1 MELDGVRLR
10 FNEALGAAVV
20 VPRDRDDGPHE
31 PEREDGDEG
40 ERDEG
45 GGEDRAEERDE
56 DENREDR
63 HADAAGPR
71 GPERDDEGALASYRG
86 RVAALSRTGRTEHLL
101 EMLDFVR
108 DYGLTAMLEWVMEAI
123 EAGLKVYQ
131 PKKGKAIINS
141 IMARPERME
150 ALIPLAG
157 KYGAGMVALLW
168 GPEGMPRDTDER
180 AMFLAELYMAAT
192 EAGVAP
198 EDIYVDPIITPVN
211 VQQDQLPHCMGL
223 YQAQEDLAPGC
234 RSTNGLSNVSN
245 GAPEH
250 LRPIL
255 NQTFL
260 MMLIQCGVQGAI
272 VDAFDQ
278 PLQDIGYRQRQ
289 ILCSPECLDA
299 VQNYQRNADGQ
310 NQLADV
316 SKGVDLP

>member
-1 MELDGVRLR
+1 MAQYIYLTGENLNVISKTLGPAMKNRDPGPIREMAEKETEAGVDFIDLNIGPARKGGAEVMEWIVKTVQEVTDTPLFLDTSNV
-10 FNEALGAAVV
+10 
-20 VPRDRDDGPHE
+20 
-31 PEREDGDEG
+31 
-40 ERDEG
+40 
-45 GGEDRAEERDE
+45 
-56 DENREDR
+56 
-63 HADAAGPR
+63 
-71 GPERDDEGALASYRG
+71 
-86 RVAALSRTGRTEHLL
+86 
-101 EMLDFVR
+101 
-108 DYGLTAMLEWVMEAI
+108 EAI

-150 ALIPLAG
+150 ALIPLAA

-180 AMFLAELYMAAT
+180 AMFLADLYMAAT

-260 MMLIQCGVQGAI
+260 MMLIHCGVQGAI

-278 PLQDIGYRQRQ
+278 PLRDIARGKM
-289 ILCSPECLDA
+289 PEL
-299 VQNYQRNADGQ
+299 
-310 NQLADV
+310 
-316 SKGVDLP
+316 VDLVGKVMNGEQIDLSSLSKEEQDYVKTAKVLLGESLYSDSWLDL

>member
-1 MELDGVRLR
+1 MAQHIYLTGENLNVISKT
-10 FNEALGAAVV
+10 LGPAMKN
-20 VPRDRDDGPHE
+20 RD
-31 PEREDGDEG
+31 
-40 ERDEG
+40 
-45 GGEDRAEERDE
+45 
-56 DENREDR
+56 
-63 HADAAGPR
+63 AGPIR
-71 GPERDDEGALASYRG
+71 EMAEKETEAGVDFIDLNIGPARKGGAELMEWI
-86 RVAALSRTGRTEHLL
+86 VKTVQEVTDTPLF
-101 EMLDFVR
+101 LDTSNV
-108 DYGLTAMLEWVMEAI
+108 EAI
-123 EAGLKVYQ
+123 EAGLKVYE
-131 PKKGKAIINS
+131 PRKGKAIINS

-180 AMFLAELYMAAT
+180 AMFLADLYMAGT

-260 MMLIQCGVQGAI
+260 MMLIHCNVQGAI
-272 VDAFDQ
+272 VDAFDK
-278 PLQDIGYRQRQ
+278 PLQDIARGKM
-289 ILCSPECLDA
+289 PEL
-299 VQNYQRNADGQ
+299 
-310 NQLADV
+310 
-316 SKGVDLP
+316 VDLVGKVMNGEQIDMSSLSKEEVDYVKTAKVLLGESLYSDSWLEL

>member
-1 MELDGVRLR
+1 MAQHIYLTGENLNVISKTLGPAMKNRDPGPIREMAEKETEAGVDFIDLNIGPARKGGAELMEWIVKTVQEVTDLPLFLDTSNV
-10 FNEALGAAVV
+10 
-20 VPRDRDDGPHE
+20 D
-31 PEREDGDEG
+31 
-40 ERDEG
+40 
-45 GGEDRAEERDE
+45 
-56 DENREDR
+56 
-63 HADAAGPR
+63 
-71 GPERDDEGALASYRG
+71 
-86 RVAALSRTGRTEHLL
+86 
-101 EMLDFVR
+101 
-108 DYGLTAMLEWVMEAI
+108 AI
-123 EAGLKVYQ
+123 EAGLKVYE

-180 AMFLAELYMAAT
+180 AMFLAELYMAGT

-211 VQQDQLPHCMGL
+211 VQQDQLPHCMDL
-223 YQAQEDLAPGC
+223 YRAQEDLAPGC

-260 MMLIQCGVQGAI
+260 MMLIHCGVQGAI

-278 PLQDIGYRQRQ
+278 PLKDIARGKMPD
-289 ILCSPECLDA
+289 L
-299 VQNYQRNADGQ
+299 
-310 NQLADV
+310 
-316 SKGVDLP
+316 VDLVGKIMNGEQVDTATLSKEEVDYVKTTKILLGQSLYSDSWLEI

>member
-1 MELDGVRLR
+1 MAQHIYLTGENLNVISKT
-10 FNEALGAAVV
+10 LGPAMKN
-20 VPRDRDDGPHE
+20 RDPGPIRE
-31 PEREDGDEG
+31 MAERETEAGVDFIDLNIGPA
-40 ERDEG
+40 RKG
-45 GGEDRAEERDE
+45 GAELMEWI
-56 DENREDR
+56 
-63 HADAAGPR
+63 
-71 GPERDDEGALASYRG
+71 
-86 RVAALSRTGRTEHLL
+86 VRTVQEVTDLPL
-101 EMLDFVR
+101 FLDTSNV
-108 DYGLTAMLEWVMEAI
+108 EAI

-180 AMFLAELYMAAT
+180 AMFLAELYMAGT
-192 EAGVAP
+192 EAGVDP
-198 EDIYVDPIITPVN
+198 QDIFVDPIITPVN

-278 PLQDIGYRQRQ
+278 PLQDIARGKM
-289 ILCSPECLDA
+289 PEL
-299 VQNYQRNADGQ
+299 
-310 NQLADV
+310 
-316 SKGVDLP
+316 VDLVGKVMNGEPIDMSSLSKEEADYVKTAKVLLGQSLYSDSWLDL

>member
-1 MELDGVRLR
+1 MAQHIYLTGENLNVISKT
-10 FNEALGAAVV
+10 LGPAMKN
-20 VPRDRDDGPHE
+20 RDPAPIRE
-31 PEREDGDEG
+31 MAERETEAGVDYIDLNIGPA
-40 ERDEG
+40 RKG
-45 GGEDRAEERDE
+45 GAEIMEWIVKTVQEVTDL
-56 DENREDR
+56 
-63 HADAAGPR
+63 P
-71 GPERDDEGALASYRG
+71 LF
-86 RVAALSRTGRTEHLL
+86 
-101 EMLDFVR
+101 LDTSNV
-108 DYGLTAMLEWVMEAI
+108 EAI

-150 ALIPLAG
+150 ALVPLAG

-180 AMFLAELYMAAT
+180 AMLLAELYMAGT
-192 EAGVAP
+192 EAGVDP
-198 EDIYVDPIITPVN
+198 NDIFVDPIITPVN

-278 PLQDIGYRQRQ
+278 PLQDIARGKMPD
-289 ILCSPECLDA
+289 L
-299 VQNYQRNADGQ
+299 
-310 NQLADV
+310 
-316 SKGVDLP
+316 VDLVGKVMNGEPIDMGSLSKEEADYVKTAKVLLGESLYSDSWLDL

>member
-1 MELDGVRLR
+1 MAQHIYLTGENLNVISKT
-10 FNEALGAAVV
+10 LGPAMKN
-20 VPRDRDDGPHE
+20 RDPGPIRE
-31 PEREDGDEG
+31 MAERETEAGVDYIDLNIGPA
-40 ERDEG
+40 RKG
-45 GGEDRAEERDE
+45 GAEIMEWIVKTVQEVTDLPLFL
-56 DENREDR
+56 D
-63 HADAAGPR
+63 
-71 GPERDDEGALASYRG
+71 
-86 RVAALSRTGRTEHLL
+86 TGN
-101 EMLDFVR
+101 V
-108 DYGLTAMLEWVMEAI
+108 EAI

-180 AMFLAELYMAAT
+180 AMLLAELYMAGT
-192 EAGVAP
+192 EAGVDP
-198 EDIYVDPIITPVN
+198 NDIFVDPIITPVN

-272 VDAFDQ
+272 VDAFDK
-278 PLQDIGYRQRQ
+278 PLQDIARGKM
-289 ILCSPECLDA
+289 PEL
-299 VQNYQRNADGQ
+299 
-310 NQLADV
+310 
-316 SKGVDLP
+316 VDLVGKVMNGEPIDMSSLSKEEADYVKTAKVLLGQSLYSDSWLDL

>member
-1 MELDGVRLR
+1 MAQHIYLTGENLNVISKTLGPAMKNRDPGPIREMAEKETEAGVDFIDLNIGPARKGGAELMEWIVKTVQEVTDLPLFLDTSNV
-10 FNEALGAAVV
+10 
-20 VPRDRDDGPHE
+20 
-31 PEREDGDEG
+31 
-40 ERDEG
+40 
-45 GGEDRAEERDE
+45 
-56 DENREDR
+56 
-63 HADAAGPR
+63 
-71 GPERDDEGALASYRG
+71 
-86 RVAALSRTGRTEHLL
+86 
-101 EMLDFVR
+101 
-108 DYGLTAMLEWVMEAI
+108 EAI

-180 AMFLAELYMAAT
+180 AMFLAELYMAGT

-260 MMLIQCGVQGAI
+260 MMLIHCGVQGAI

-278 PLQDIGYRQRQ
+278 PLKDIARGKMPD
-289 ILCSPECLDA
+289 L
-299 VQNYQRNADGQ
+299 
-310 NQLADV
+310 
-316 SKGVDLP
+316 VDLVGKIMNGEEVDTSKLSKEEADYVKTAKVLLGQSLYSDSWLEI

>member
-1 MELDGVRLR
+1 MAQHIYLTGENLNVISKT
-10 FNEALGAAVV
+10 LGPAMKN
-20 VPRDRDDGPHE
+20 RDPGPIRE
-31 PEREDGDEG
+31 MAERETEAGVDYIDLNIGPA
-40 ERDEG
+40 RKG
-45 GGEDRAEERDE
+45 GAEIMEWIVKTVQEVTDLPLFL
-56 DENREDR
+56 D
-63 HADAAGPR
+63 
-71 GPERDDEGALASYRG
+71 
-86 RVAALSRTGRTEHLL
+86 TGN
-101 EMLDFVR
+101 V
-108 DYGLTAMLEWVMEAI
+108 EAI

-150 ALIPLAG
+150 ALVPLAG

-168 GPEGMPRDTDER
+168 GPDGMPRDTDER
-180 AMFLAELYMAAT
+180 AMLLAELYMAGT
-192 EAGVAP
+192 EAGVDP
-198 EDIYVDPIITPVN
+198 NDIFVDPIITPVN

-272 VDAFDQ
+272 VDAFDK
-278 PLQDIGYRQRQ
+278 PLQDIARGKMPD
-289 ILCSPECLDA
+289 L
-299 VQNYQRNADGQ
+299 
-310 NQLADV
+310 
-316 SKGVDLP
+316 VDLVGKVMNGEPIDMSSLSKEEADYVKTAKVLLGKSLYSDSWLDL

>member
-1 MELDGVRLR
+1 MAQHIYLTGENLNVISKT
-10 FNEALGAAVV
+10 LGPAMKN
-20 VPRDRDDGPHE
+20 RDPAPIRE
-31 PEREDGDEG
+31 MAERETEAGVDYIDLNIGPA
-40 ERDEG
+40 RKG
-45 GGEDRAEERDE
+45 GAEIMEWIVKTVQEVTDLPLFL
-56 DENREDR
+56 D
-63 HADAAGPR
+63 
-71 GPERDDEGALASYRG
+71 
-86 RVAALSRTGRTEHLL
+86 TGN
-101 EMLDFVR
+101 V
-108 DYGLTAMLEWVMEAI
+108 EAI

-150 ALIPLAG
+150 ALVPLAG

-180 AMFLAELYMAAT
+180 AMLLAELYMAGT
-192 EAGVAP
+192 EAGVDP
-198 EDIYVDPIITPVN
+198 NDIFVDPIITPVN
-211 VQQDQLPHCMGL
+211 VQQDQLPHCIGL

-272 VDAFDQ
+272 VDAFDK
-278 PLQDIGYRQRQ
+278 PLQDIARGKM
-289 ILCSPECLDA
+289 PEL
-299 VQNYQRNADGQ
+299 
-310 NQLADV
+310 
-316 SKGVDLP
+316 VDLVGKVMNGEPIDMSSLSKEEADYVKTAKVLLGQSLYSDSWLDL

>member
-1 MELDGVRLR
+1 MAQHIYLTGENLNVISKTLGPAMKNRDPGPIREMAEKETEAGVDFIDLNIGPARKGGAELMEWIVKTVQEVSDLPLFLDTSNV
-10 FNEALGAAVV
+10 
-20 VPRDRDDGPHE
+20 
-31 PEREDGDEG
+31 
-40 ERDEG
+40 
-45 GGEDRAEERDE
+45 
-56 DENREDR
+56 
-63 HADAAGPR
+63 
-71 GPERDDEGALASYRG
+71 
-86 RVAALSRTGRTEHLL
+86 
-101 EMLDFVR
+101 
-108 DYGLTAMLEWVMEAI
+108 EAI

-168 GPEGMPRDTDER
+168 GPQGMPRDTDER
-180 AMFLAELYMAAT
+180 AMFLADLYMAAT
-192 EAGVAP
+192 EVGVAP
-198 EDIYVDPIITPVN
+198 EDIFVDPIITPVN

-260 MMLIQCGVQGAI
+260 MLLINCGVQGAI
-272 VDAFDQ
+272 VDAFDK
-278 PLQDIGYRQRQ
+278 PLQDIARGKM
-289 ILCSPECLDA
+289 PELVDL
-299 VQNYQRNADGQ
+299 VGKIMNGEEV
-310 NQLADV
+310 DV
-316 SKGVDLP
+316 SKLSKEEADYVKTTNVLLGKSLYSDSWLDL

>member
-1 MELDGVRLR
+1 MAQHIYLTGENLNVISKT
-10 FNEALGAAVV
+10 LGPAMKN
-20 VPRDRDDGPHE
+20 RDPGPIRE
-31 PEREDGDEG
+31 MAERETEAGVDYIDLNIGPA
-40 ERDEG
+40 RKG
-45 GGEDRAEERDE
+45 GAEIMEWIVKTVQEVTDLPLFL
-56 DENREDR
+56 D
-63 HADAAGPR
+63 
-71 GPERDDEGALASYRG
+71 
-86 RVAALSRTGRTEHLL
+86 TGN
-101 EMLDFVR
+101 V
-108 DYGLTAMLEWVMEAI
+108 EAI

-141 IMARPERME
+141 IMARTERME
-150 ALIPLAG
+150 ALVPLAG

-180 AMFLAELYMAAT
+180 AMFLAELYMAGT
-192 EAGVAP
+192 EAGVDP
-198 EDIYVDPIITPVN
+198 QDIFVDPIITPVN

-272 VDAFDQ
+272 VDAFDK
-278 PLQDIGYRQRQ
+278 PLQDIARGKM
-289 ILCSPECLDA
+289 PEL
-299 VQNYQRNADGQ
+299 
-310 NQLADV
+310 
-316 SKGVDLP
+316 VDLVGKVMNGEPIDMSSLSKEEADYVKTAKVLLGQSLYSDSWLDL

>member
-1 MELDGVRLR
+1 MAQHIYLTGENLNVISKT
-10 FNEALGAAVV
+10 LGPAMKN
-20 VPRDRDDGPHE
+20 RDAGPIRE
-31 PEREDGDEG
+31 MAERETEAGVDFIDLNIGPA
-40 ERDEG
+40 RKG
-45 GGEDRAEERDE
+45 GAELMEWIVKTVQEVTDL
-56 DENREDR
+56 
-63 HADAAGPR
+63 P
-71 GPERDDEGALASYRG
+71 LF
-86 RVAALSRTGRTEHLL
+86 
-101 EMLDFVR
+101 LDTSNV
-108 DYGLTAMLEWVMEAI
+108 EAI

-180 AMFLAELYMAAT
+180 AMFLAELYMAGT

-198 EDIYVDPIITPVN
+198 EDIFVDPIITPVN

-245 GAPEH
+245 GSPEH

-260 MMLIQCGVQGAI
+260 MLLINCGVQGAI
-272 VDAFDQ
+272 VDAFDK
-278 PLQDIGYRQRQ
+278 PLQDIARGKM
-289 ILCSPECLDA
+289 PEL
-299 VQNYQRNADGQ
+299 
-310 NQLADV
+310 
-316 SKGVDLP
+316 VDLVGKVMNGEPIDMSQLSKEEADYVKTTNVLLGKSLYSDSWLDL

>member
-1 MELDGVRLR
+1 MAKHIYLTGENLNVISKTLGPAMKNRDPGPIREMAEKETEAGVDFIDLNIGPARKGGAELMEWIVRTVQEVTDLPLFLDTSNV
-10 FNEALGAAVV
+10 
-20 VPRDRDDGPHE
+20 
-31 PEREDGDEG
+31 
-40 ERDEG
+40 
-45 GGEDRAEERDE
+45 
-56 DENREDR
+56 
-63 HADAAGPR
+63 
-71 GPERDDEGALASYRG
+71 
-86 RVAALSRTGRTEHLL
+86 
-101 EMLDFVR
+101 
-108 DYGLTAMLEWVMEAI
+108 EAI
-123 EAGLKVYQ
+123 EAGLKVYK

-180 AMFLAELYMAAT
+180 AMFLAELYMAGT
-192 EAGVAP
+192 EAGVSP

-260 MMLIQCGVQGAI
+260 MMLIHCGVQGAI

-278 PLQDIGYRQRQ
+278 PLKDIARGKMPD
-289 ILCSPECLDA
+289 L
-299 VQNYQRNADGQ
+299 
-310 NQLADV
+310 
-316 SKGVDLP
+316 VDLVGKIMNGEEVDASKLSKEEVDYVKTAKVLLGQSLYSDSWLEI

>member
-1 MELDGVRLR
+1 MAQHLYLTGENLNVISKT
-10 FNEALGAAVV
+10 LGPAMKN
-20 VPRDRDDGPHE
+20 RDPGPIRE
-31 PEREDGDEG
+31 MAERETEAGVDFIDLNIGPA
-40 ERDEG
+40 RKG
-45 GGEDRAEERDE
+45 GAEIMEWIVKTVQEVTDL
-56 DENREDR
+56 
-63 HADAAGPR
+63 P
-71 GPERDDEGALASYRG
+71 LF
-86 RVAALSRTGRTEHLL
+86 
-101 EMLDFVR
+101 LDTSNV
-108 DYGLTAMLEWVMEAI
+108 EAI

-180 AMFLAELYMAAT
+180 AMFLADLYMAAT
-192 EAGVAP
+192 EVGVAP
-198 EDIYVDPIITPVN
+198 EDIFVDPIITPVN
-211 VQQDQLPHCMGL
+211 VQQDQLPYCMGL

-260 MMLIQCGVQGAI
+260 MLLINCGVQGAI
-272 VDAFDQ
+272 VDAFDK
-278 PLQDIGYRQRQ
+278 PLQDIARGKM
-289 ILCSPECLDA
+289 PEL
-299 VQNYQRNADGQ
+299 
-310 NQLADV
+310 
-316 SKGVDLP
+316 VDLVGKIMNGEEVDVAKLSKEEMDYVKTAKVLLGQSLYSDSWLDL